1 MKEDLV
7 KEYVQSIID
16 EMKID
21 ADLSQE
27 KEAELQEL
35 GLYFV
40 PIMIDQVEHGKE
52 KYGNNLEELTQYFMD
67 MLTRT
72 FLECN
77 I

>member
-1 MKEDLV
+1 MNEDLI
-7 KEYVQSIID
+7 KEYTQSIID
-16 EMKID
+16 EIKRD
-21 ADLSQE
+21 ADLSPE
-27 KEAELQEL
+27 KEAELMEL

-40 PIMIDQVEHGKE
+40 PIMIDQVEVGKE
-52 KYGNNLEELTQYFMD
+52 RYKDSKDDLIQYFMD